1 MPIVIPKE
9 IPAFGVLK
17 KENIFVMTPKRA
29 ITQDIRPIEIAI
41 VNLMP
46 TKIETEVQLMRLLSN
61 SPLQVNITLIAMESY
76 ESKNTSQEHLDKFYK
91 TFSEVKNMKFDGM
104 IVTGAPV
111 ETLAFKEV
119 KYWQELTEIL
129 NYTEKNVTSTVFICW
144 GAQAAIKHF
153 YDIDKKTLPKKMF
166 GVFPNKAVQKHELL
180 LKGLDD
186 TFYIP
191 HSRHTKVIED
201 EVKKHP
207 NLRVLAEGPD
217 CGLSIAKS
225 KDNKKFFFFGH
236 SEYDRD
242 SLQKEYIRDI
252 GKGMEIDQPANYFI
266 DGDVNNIDM
275 RWVGTANLLFY
286 NWLNHYVY
294 QTTPYDISEIK

>member
-17 KENIFVMTPKRA
+17 KENIVVMTPKRA

-76 ESKNTSQEHLDKFYK
+76 ESKNTSHDHLEKFYK

-119 KYWQELTEIL
+119 KYWQELTAIL

-153 YDIDKKTLPKKMF
+153 YDIDKETLPKKMF
-166 GVFPNKAVQKHELL
+166 GVFPNKAVPKHELL

-191 HSRHTKVIED
+191 HSRHTKVLED
-201 EVKKHP
+201 EVRKHP
-207 NLRVLAEGPD
+207 QLRVLAEGKE
-217 CGLSIAKS
+217 CGLSIVKS
-225 KDNKKFFFFGH
+225 KDNKKLFFFGH

-252 GKGMEIDQPANYFI
+252 NKGMDIDMPANYFI

-275 RWVGTANLLFY
+275 RWISTANLLFY

>member
-119 KYWQELTEIL
+119 KYWQ
-129 NYTEKNVTSTVFICW
+129 
-144 GAQAAIKHF
+144 
-153 YDIDKKTLPKKMF
+153 D
-166 GVFPNKAVQKHELL
+166 
-180 LKGLDD
+180 
-186 TFYIP
+186 
-191 HSRHTKVIED
+191 
-201 EVKKHP
+201 
-207 NLRVLAEGPD
+207 
-217 CGLSIAKS
+217 
-225 KDNKKFFFFGH
+225 
-236 SEYDRD
+236 
-242 SLQKEYIRDI
+242 
-252 GKGMEIDQPANYFI
+252 
-266 DGDVNNIDM
+266 
-275 RWVGTANLLFY
+275 
-286 NWLNHYVY
+286 
-294 QTTPYDISEIK
+294 

>member
-104 IVTGAPV
+104 IVT
-111 ETLAFKEV
+111 
-119 KYWQELTEIL
+119 
-129 NYTEKNVTSTVFICW
+129 
-144 GAQAAIKHF
+144 
-153 YDIDKKTLPKKMF
+153 D
-166 GVFPNKAVQKHELL
+166 
-180 LKGLDD
+180 
-186 TFYIP
+186 
-191 HSRHTKVIED
+191 R
-201 EVKKHP
+201 
-207 NLRVLAEGPD
+207 
-217 CGLSIAKS
+217 KS
-225 KDNKKFFFFGH
+225 
-236 SEYDRD
+236 
-242 SLQKEYIRDI
+242 
-252 GKGMEIDQPANYFI
+252 
-266 DGDVNNIDM
+266 V
-275 RWVGTANLLFY
+275 V
-286 NWLNHYVY
+286 
-294 QTTPYDISEIK
+294 